1 MKIKY
6 IKYNVQDYIVVSIN
20 ALRPVMLFAQL
31 HVKVGILLT
40 CGKDLHDLMTT
51 LFHF

>member
-6 IKYNVQDYIVVSIN
+6 IKYNVQDYIIVSIN
-20 ALRPVMLFAQL
+20 AVRPV

-40 CGKDLHDLMTT
+40 CGKHLYDRII
-51 LFHF
+51 